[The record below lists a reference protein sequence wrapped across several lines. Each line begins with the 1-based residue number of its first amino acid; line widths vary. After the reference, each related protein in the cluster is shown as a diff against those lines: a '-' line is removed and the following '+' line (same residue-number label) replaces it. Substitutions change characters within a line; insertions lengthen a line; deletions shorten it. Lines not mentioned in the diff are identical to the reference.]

1 MVAAQLSTTLAMT
14 DTRSLA
20 SRLMIRTPWV
30 ARLSGRTSAVLIP
43 MTLPST
49 VALPRSK
56 YKSASPE
63 PGQPLPSALD
73 FGQASVGVF
82 PKVTDI
88 LMLLRGFPVPFRWS

>member
-1 MVAAQLSTTLAMT
+1 MTLAT
-14 DTRSLA
+14 AQTRSLA

-43 MTLPST
+43 MTFPSA

-56 YKSASPE
+56 YKSPAPE

-73 FGQASVGVF
+73 FGQASVGVY
-82 PKVTDI
+82 PKVRDI
-88 LMLLRGFPVPFRWS
+88 LILLRVPL